1 MSFSAFL
8 GPCDY
13 TNFWTMK
20 NTVGRSYSSA
30 STQFRATKRLHATF
44 DQVDDSFLC
53 QIARVLP
60 LLVHLRFSLF
70 SFFILPGINDTYQ
83 HFQEAGFSRGFI
95 FRFRY
100 LWQAATLP
108 TSFWYTWFGY
118 FIAQK
123 VVRGYINIVMSA
135 TFDC

>member
-53 QIARVLP
+53 QIARALP
-60 LLVHLRFSLF
+60 LLVHLRFSLL
-70 SFFILPGINDTYQ
+70 SFFYSFRNQRYLSTLPGGWFHWKIY
-83 HFQEAGFSRGFI
+83 FSSSV
-95 FRFRY
+95 
-100 LWQAATLP
+100 P
-108 TSFWYTWFGY
+108 VTSCYVIYEFLIYV
-118 FIAQK
+118 IRLI
-123 VVRGYINIVMSA
+123 RGYINIAMSA
-135 TFDC
+135 IFDC